1 MITYKTCTDV
11 SLKQIFEAFRLG
23 FSDYIIP
30 VTINEIDFN
39 THFWGPEGNQLD
51 YSYIAFDDIHP
62 VGLILSGIRIFDGIK
77 TMRCGTLCLS
87 PEYRGKGISQVL
99 FEMHKKA
106 AINAGCKQLFLE
118 VLRENHRAIKFYKKQ
133 GYLEATILKYYSATV
148 TSIPS
153 LMEAP
158 PYKLTTL
165 TYDNIKG
172 FRDKLRACH
181 INWQSD
187 TPYYEHTTNDV
198 FLGMYDEDQLLAMI
212 AVNSK
217 GKINFLWVDPAYR
230 SKGLAHYLVLAALQ
244 QLKVEKMTVCIPS
257 NALLEG
263 FFRKLQF
270 QKDKIEQYEMY
281 LPL

>member
-1 MITYKTCTDV
+1 MD
-11 SLKQIFEAFRLG
+11 QIFEAFRLG

-30 VTINEIDFN
+30 LTMNEMEFIA
-39 THFWGPEGNQLD
+39 HFFGPEGNQLE
-51 YSYIAFDDIHP
+51 YSYIAFDGIHP
-62 VGLILSGIRIFDGIK
+62 VGVILGGVRLLDGIK
-77 TMRCGTLCLS
+77 TMRCGTLCLK
-87 PEYRGKGISQVL
+87 PEYRGKGVSQEL
-99 FEMHKKA
+99 FEMHKEA
-106 AINAGCKQLFLE
+106 SIIAGCKQLFLE
-118 VLRENHRAIKFYKKQ
+118 VIRENHRAIKFYNKL
-133 GYLEATILKYYSATV
+133 GYMESTILKYYSSSDTF
-148 TSIPS
+148 IPT
-153 LMEAP
+153 LMDAP
-158 PYKLTTL
+158 PYNVTAL
-165 TYDNIKG
+165 TYDIIKH
-172 FRDKLRACH
+172 FRDKLNACH

-187 TPYYEHTTNDV
+187 TPYYEHTTNNV

-212 AVNSK
+212 AVNPK